1 VNGKIVPLNHKLES
15 GDAVEIIT
23 NKKQLPNKD
32 WLDFVVSTKAKT
44 HIRQYI
50 RQQQREKSISIGRN
64 LFEAECQKHKVA
76 LNKILKMEDFEKYLQ
91 EKQLKSTD
99 ELYST
104 IAYGKLGARTVVEAV
119 LPADEKQ
126 AQDLKP
132 DTNVFKRVFDKFG
145 SRSKNLILVD
155 QQDGVLV
162 TFGKCCNPVRGDSI
176 LGFVTRGRGVAI
188 HRKDCAR
195 VLNIDPDR
203 RVEVAWNEANDL
215 SSVARI
221 VVIAEDKK
229 GVLADIT
236 SVISEHDI
244 NIDKVQVKA
253 QQEGMSRL
261 IFDLCVKDANHLR
274 TLMRALESLK
284 FIVGVS
290 RQ

>member
-1 VNGKIVPLNHKLES
+1 
-15 GDAVEIIT
+15 
-23 NKKQLPNKD
+23 
-32 WLDFVVSTKAKT
+32 
-44 HIRQYI
+44 
-50 RQQQREKSISIGRN
+50 
-64 LFEAECQKHKVA
+64 
-76 LNKILKMEDFEKYLQ
+76 
-91 EKQLKSTD
+91 
-99 ELYST
+99 
-104 IAYGKLGARTVVEAV
+104 
-119 LPADEKQ
+119 
-126 AQDLKP
+126 
-132 DTNVFKRVFDKFG
+132 
-145 SRSKNLILVD
+145 
-155 QQDGVLV
+155 
-162 TFGKCCNPVRGDSI
+162 
-176 LGFVTRGRGVAI
+176 
-188 HRKDCAR
+188 
-195 VLNIDPDR
+195 
-203 RVEVAWNEANDL
+203 VAWNEANDL